1 MYTFVSY
8 IFIPF
13 FNIFIYNFIMRWA
26 LTIVGK
32 VYDIIG
38 NYGIEDQTN
47 IISNYEIIVVNIK
60 TKQTFK
66 TYDIML

>member
-1 MYTFVSY
+1 MKWV
-8 IFIPF
+8 
-13 FNIFIYNFIMRWA
+13 

-60 TKQTFK
+60 TKQTLK
-66 TYDIML
+66 LNS